1 MEISKDYIYVGLFLT
16 DYYKNRA
23 LAEICQIPKYGNYI
37 ADLNKNSKIYLDH
50 CTLLHR
56 SQEKTHKE
64 VLERLKCLD
73 LIRPLDGYVTLS
85 MMATHIGVLEN
96 KVMTLKVSVAIKNIC
111 ANETPHITI
120 CTFGD
125 GKPVDS
131 NKITEWTKLDKP
143 IFLQGYF
150 RVIEKDKSIKK

>member
-1 MEISKDYIYVGLFLT
+1 MKISKDYIYVGLFLT
-16 DYYKNRA
+16 DTHKHRA
-23 LAEICQIPKYGNYI
+23 LTEICQIPEYSKYI
-37 ADLNKNSKIYLDH
+37 TDVSLLSKIHLDH

-56 SQEKTHKE
+56 SQEKAHKE
-64 VLERLKCLD
+64 VFERLKNLD
-73 LIRPLDGYVTLS
+73 LIRPLDGEATLS

-96 KVMTLKVSVAIKNIC
+96 KVMAFKVSLAIKHIC

-143 IFLQGYF
+143 IFLQGYL
-150 RVIEKDKSIKK
+150 RVIEKNTSIKN